1 MSRMKSKQKS
11 CENCDDSFLWTNYKW
26 LLVLVFL
33 SGCTMIY
40 INGDGNEVDSD
51 FSGTDIHTD
60 TDTDIEESTSE
71 PARRPDKDK

>member
-1 MSRMKSKQKS
+1 
-11 CENCDDSFLWTNYKW
+11 
-26 LLVLVFL
+26 
-33 SGCTMIY
+33 MIY